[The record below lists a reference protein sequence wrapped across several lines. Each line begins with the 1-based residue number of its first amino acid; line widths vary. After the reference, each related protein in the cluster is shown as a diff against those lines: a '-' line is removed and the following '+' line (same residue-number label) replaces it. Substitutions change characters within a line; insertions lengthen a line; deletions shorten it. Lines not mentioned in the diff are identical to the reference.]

1 VGADFVIPGDDQQAL
16 RVQFGKTEIVRI
28 LDEMPL
34 STEGEDTKSTGL
46 VSEHFAYRIEDS
58 LFWKSQSE
66 AFKAAVKNL
75 RHYRFVTGWTC
86 LDVISEQEPN
96 ISATKRA
103 RT

>member
-46 VSEHFAYRIEDS
+46 GLVR
-58 LFWKSQSE
+58 K
-66 AFKAAVKNL
+66 
-75 RHYRFVTGWTC
+75 
-86 LDVISEQEPN
+86 
-96 ISATKRA
+96 
-103 RT
+103 